1 MMLQTGL
8 VKSGLMFPVNDA
20 APRFGSTE
28 SAKAMCPPLGM
39 LTGKN
44 LQQAT
49 RLLDR
54 FNGCLRDAG
63 LSQPD
68 AFSESFA
75 DTIENIGCCFAMEFP
90 DFETKGRRFSFL
102 LPKSDM
108 FKGATLDVGPA
119 SYFVMQNV
127 DLQAADGQPL
137 NFEGTTFGSNNYEAA
152 LLNVNLAGAN
162 FKNGTIYG
170 GFQACDLQGAH
181 FEGAKIL
188 IGELRN
194 CKLEGATYNKATEFP
209 EGFDPQAAGMV
220 LSL

>member
-1 MMLQTGL
+1 MMQIDLMKSALAPSKTLVAPRFMSNHAPQALCTGLGLLTGRNLEQATRVLARFNERLQTG
-8 VKSGLMFPVNDA
+8 GL
-20 APRFGSTE
+20 
-28 SAKAMCPPLGM
+28 
-39 LTGKN
+39 
-44 LQQAT
+44 T
-49 RLLDR
+49 R
-54 FNGCLRDAG
+54 
-63 LSQPD
+63 PE
-68 AFSESFA
+68 AFSELFA
-75 DTIENIGCCFAMEFP
+75 DTIETLSCSFAWEFP
-90 DFETKGRRFSFL
+90 DFEAKGRRFPFL
-102 LPKSDM
+102 LPNSDM

-152 LLNVNLAGAN
+152 ITNVNLAGAN

-170 GFQACDLQGAH
+170 GFQECDLQGAH

-209 EGFDPQAAGMV
+209 DGFDPQAAGMV